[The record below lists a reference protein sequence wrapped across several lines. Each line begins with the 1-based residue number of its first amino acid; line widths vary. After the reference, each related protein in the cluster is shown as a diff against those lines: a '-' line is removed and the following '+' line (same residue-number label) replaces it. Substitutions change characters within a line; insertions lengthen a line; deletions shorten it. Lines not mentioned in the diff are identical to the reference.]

1 MADAVTLDSLL
12 SEHKLLDPE
21 GPVCLIVQ
29 ATMGIAA
36 GLDRFQP
43 AGFPE
48 IGHVIYDAPRTD
60 EGGKSFIEKV
70 CIVDSPASMANHLE
84 QVCLAG
90 ENDPSLHD
98 DLTGLPYV
106 KCVTDRDPIIVGKD
120 VTLKP
125 DDPRDR
131 LVATTLT
138 EGHRLASDYFL
149 DGRRVGSERRPS
161 GAIFRQELR
170 PEFGLIPVVSKEAKQ
185 GASVKK
191 KQTTKKKEGKK
202 KEVLFIPPESWWT
215 IYKKLFEYDPNSLVH
230 GVLFAQEQIKISRL
244 LTAHLEAFGAARVGR
259 SGVKFDRLG
268 KTNSGQPIFPVDEET
283 AREIQA
289 TFIIDLAMLRSYG
302 RKQGEGDAAK
312 VLGLAHD
319 QKKLLLALSL
329 WKVRELL
336 RRTFSYR
343 SGCKLRMQSV
353 ALRTDDQADGDASLA
368 TVLPEVGM
376 AALIRAAY
384 PADGNRV
391 TTVYYPYKDLF
402 RAEKKRKK
410 DQPDSS
416 DADDDQVDAG
426 DDQGEDGE

>member
-1 MADAVTLDSLL
+1 VADDVTFDSLL
-12 SEHKLLDPE
+12 SKNKLLDPD

-60 EGGKSFIEKV
+60 KEGKLFIEKV

-98 DLTGLPYV
+98 DLNSLPYV
-106 KCVTDRDPIIVGKD
+106 KCVTDQGPQAGEE
-120 VTLKP
+120 P
-125 DDPRDR
+125 PGR
-131 LVATTLT
+131 LVTTTLT

-149 DGRRVGSERRPS
+149 DGHRLGKDGKPVE
-161 GAIFRQELR
+161 ATFRDELR
-170 PEFGLIPVVSKEAKQ
+170 TEFEVIE
-185 GASVKK
+185 VKK
-191 KQTTKKKEGKK
+191 DKTY
-202 KEVLFIPPESWWT
+202 FITPEAWWT
-215 IYKKLFEYDPNSLVH
+215 IYQILFKYDPNSLVH
-230 GVLFAQEQIKISRL
+230 GVLFAKEQIKVSRL
-244 LTAHLEAFGAARVGR
+244 LTAHLEALGASRVGR

-268 KTNSGQPIFPVDEET
+268 KTTSGQPIFSVDEET
-283 AREIQA
+283 AREIKA

-302 RKQGEGDAAK
+302 RKQGAGDSEK
-312 VLGLAHD
+312 VLGLAPG
-319 QKKLLLALSL
+319 QMKLLLALSL

-353 ALRTDDQADGDASLA
+353 TLRTDDQNDTESIATQLPVVDMAAAIRDAS
-368 TVLPEVGM
+368 
-376 AALIRAAY
+376 Y
-384 PADGNRV
+384 PAEGPRV
-391 TTVYYPYKDLF
+391 TAVYYPFGDLF
-402 RAEKKRKK
+402 KPSRDETPAAGGEDEAE
-410 DQPDSS
+410 
-416 DADDDQVDAG
+416 AG
-426 DDQGEDGE
+426 DESEG

>member
-12 SEHKLLDPE
+12 SKHKLLDSD

-48 IGHVIYDAPRTD
+48 IGHVIYDAPRD
-60 EGGKSFIEKV
+60 AGRSEKV

-84 QVCLAG
+84 QVCLAS

-106 KCVTDRDPIIVGKD
+106 KCVTDQGPQASNE
-120 VTLKP
+120 TP
-125 DDPRDR
+125 DR
-131 LVATTLT
+131 LIATTLT
-138 EGHRLASDYFL
+138 EGHRIASDYFVSTKDKVTVVGGENNGQEFRSVL
-149 DGRRVGSERRPS
+149 RR
-161 GAIFRQELR
+161 
-170 PEFGLIPVVSKEAKQ
+170 EFGVIE
-185 GASVKK
+185 VKK
-191 KQTTKKKEGKK
+191 DKTY
-202 KEVLFIPPESWWT
+202 FITPDAWWS
-215 IYKKLFEYDPNSLVH
+215 IYKTLFKYDPNSLVH
-230 GVLFAQEQIKISRL
+230 GVLFAKEQIKVSRL

-268 KTNSGQPIFPVDEET
+268 KTTSGQPIFAVDEET
-283 AREIQA
+283 AREIKA

-302 RKQGEGDAAK
+302 RTQGKGDAAK
-312 VLGLAHD
+312 VLGLAPQ

-336 RRTFSYR
+336 RQTFSYR

-353 ALRTDDQADGDASLA
+353 ALRTDDQSDAESIA
-368 TVLPEVGM
+368 TQLPTVDIV
-376 AALIRAAY
+376 AAIRDAGFSDEAA
-384 PADGNRV
+384 RI
-391 TTVYYPYKDLF
+391 TSVYYPSSDLF
-402 RAEKKRKK
+402 TPTGDKTPTAGDEG
-410 DQPDSS
+410 DESN
-416 DADDDQVDAG
+416 ADDE
-426 DDQGEDGE
+426 GEV

>member
-12 SEHKLLDPE
+12 SEHKLLDPN

-48 IGHVIYDAPRTD
+48 IGHVIYDAPRTN
-60 EGGKSFIEKV
+60 EGGKSFVEKV

-84 QVCLAG
+84 QVCLTG
-90 ENDPSLHD
+90 ENDPSLHN

-106 KCVTDRDPIIVGKD
+106 KCVTDQGPQGSDESPA
-120 VTLKP
+120 
-125 DDPRDR
+125 R

-149 DGRRVGSERRPS
+149 DGRRLGGDSKPVESN
-161 GAIFRQELR
+161 FRDELR
-170 PEFGLIPVVSKEAKQ
+170 SEFGVIE
-185 GASVKK
+185 VKK
-191 KQTTKKKEGKK
+191 DKTY
-202 KEVLFIPPESWWT
+202 FITPDAWWT
-215 IYKKLFEYDPNSLVH
+215 IYKTLFKYDPNSLVH
-230 GVLFAQEQIKISRL
+230 GVLFAKEQIKVSRL

-268 KTNSGQPIFPVDEET
+268 KTTSGQPIFAVDEET
-283 AREIQA
+283 AREIKA

-302 RKQGEGDAAK
+302 RKQSQGDAAN
-312 VLGLAHD
+312 VLGLTPQ

-353 ALRTDDQADGDASLA
+353 ALRTDDQSDSESIA
-368 TVLPEVGM
+368 TQLPVVDM
-376 AALIRAAY
+376 SAALTDAGFPTEAA
-384 PADGNRV
+384 RV
-391 TTVYYPYKDLF
+391 TAVYYPFGDLF
-402 RAEKKRKK
+402 KPSRDET
-410 DQPDSS
+410 PS
-416 DADDDQVDAG
+416 AG
-426 DDQGEDGE
+426 GEDEAGTGDESEV

>member
-1 MADAVTLDSLL
+1 MAEEVTLESLL
-12 SEHKLLDPE
+12 SVHKLLDPD

-48 IGHVIYDAPRTD
+48 IGHVIYDAPRK
-60 EGGKSFIEKV
+60 GGAEKV

-84 QVCLAG
+84 QVCQAG

-98 DLTGLPYV
+98 ALIGLPHV
-106 KCVTDRDPIIVGKD
+106 RCVTDRDPVVNGGS
-120 VTLKP
+120 VTPKV
-125 DDPRDR
+125 DDPRDK

-149 DGRRVGSERRPS
+149 DGHRVGADGEPAEATFRDEL
-161 GAIFRQELR
+161 RQE
-170 PEFGLIPVVSKEAKQ
+170 FGVTE
-185 GASVKK
+185 VKK
-191 KQTTKKKEGKK
+191 DKTY
-202 KEVLFIPPESWWT
+202 FITPEAWWT
-215 IYKKLFEYDPNSLVH
+215 IYGTLFRYDPNSLVH
-230 GVLFAQEQIKISRL
+230 GVLFAKEQIKISRL
-244 LTAHLEAFGAARVGR
+244 LTAHLEAFGASRVGR

-268 KTNSGQPIFPVDEET
+268 KTTSGQPIFAVDEET
-283 AREIQA
+283 AREIKA

-302 RKQGEGDAAK
+302 RQLAKEKDAK
-312 VLGLAHD
+312 VLGLSPG

-353 ALRTDDQADGDASLA
+353 TIRTDDQQDTESIA
-368 TVLPEVGM
+368 TGLPAVDM
-376 AALIRAAY
+376 AVAIREGF
-384 PADGNRV
+384 PVEKDRV
-391 TTVYYPYKDLF
+391 TTSVYYPYGDLF
-402 RAEKKRKK
+402 KPSRDEAASRG
-410 DQPDSS
+410 
-416 DADDDQVDAG
+416 ADDDESDTG
-426 DDQGEDGE
+426 NEGEG